1 MFVLLCSCADSKTL
15 SNMPKSDS
23 LYLIKSIDSVN
34 NWYTIYATKN
44 DSSYKIVV
52 KKGNHQNLECK
63 RVITVGQSYN
73 LILHSRKNEAPE
85 INGVKIKPV
94 NSPDVQ
100 CYTYDETTNICIE
113 PKKGIYD
120 LYHTPGIKG
129 LCYIVEPQ
137 TVIGSNTGNTL
148 YTKKDKYICRERHKN
163 LKKLADLRHVSK
175 AKIYFTN

>member
-1 MFVLLCSCADSKTL
+1 MKILASAILIFILSCSCANSKTL

-23 LYLIKSIDSVN
+23 LYIIKSIDSVN

-52 KKGNHQNLECK
+52 KKENQNLGYK

-73 LILHSRKNEAPE
+73 LVLHSRKNEVPE

-94 NSPDVQ
+94 NSLDVQ

-120 LYHTPGIKG
+120 LYHTPNIKG
-129 LCYIVEPQ
+129 LCYIE
-137 TVIGSNTGNTL
+137 
-148 YTKKDKYICRERHKN
+148 
-163 LKKLADLRHVSK
+163 
-175 AKIYFTN
+175 